1 MLKRTTLFLV
11 KELLLSPRCQVIRM
25 LWLDQSSFLKERAP
39 EQSWIHQRES
49 NTNGFQKGYIVLN
62 RC

>member
-11 KELLLSPRCQVIRM
+11 KELLRSPKCQVIRM

-39 EQSWIHQRES
+39 EKS
-49 NTNGFQKGYIVLN
+49 
-62 RC
+62 